1 MIGLLFFLL
10 PTTQFHEVAP
20 NAPGGGAQVCG
31 ENQHGE
37 ARAASIFKKIE
48 EASCSGHHKQA
59 SCGLWLLLFV
69 KLLEQQSGYL
79 I

>member
-48 EASCSGHHKQA
+48 EASCSGAINKRLVVYGFCFSL
-59 SCGLWLLLFV
+59 SCL
-69 KLLEQQSGYL
+69 SSSRAT
-79 I
+79 